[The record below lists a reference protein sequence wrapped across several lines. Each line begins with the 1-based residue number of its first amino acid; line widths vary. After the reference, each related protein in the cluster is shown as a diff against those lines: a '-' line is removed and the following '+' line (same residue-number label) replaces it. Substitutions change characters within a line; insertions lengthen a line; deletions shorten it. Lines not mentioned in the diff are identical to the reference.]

1 MTTAG
6 ANPVIDQ
13 SMEKLRE
20 IDDKIRELFDK
31 VNDVM
36 SWVPD
41 ILSDLIEPVRRG
53 MNALNAKMTEF
64 WDAINRFTTN
74 IGDPAKLR
82 RVAAEWSDRI
92 GNSIGEIAG
101 SVSLDKLKTNIEWS
115 GKAAET
121 YKATVPAQ
129 VAGLN
134 SLKDLGLQIRNSLV
148 NLANG
153 LDSFWTQIIG
163 TLAALLI
170 AILVAILSAITVV
183 GIPAAIAILVG
194 AIGAGIAS
202 IFTTIS
208 AVDTLTNSIA
218 VEQTAILD
226 KVNSLGSTWPR
237 TDTGSMSHSSDW
249 KRNS

>member
-20 IDDKIRELFDK
+20 IEDKIRELFDK

-64 WDAINRFTTN
+64 WDAINRF
-74 IGDPAKLR
+74 IKYKGDPAKLR

-92 GNSIGEIAG
+92 GNSVEDIAG
-101 SVSLDKLKTNIEWS
+101 SVSLDKLKTNIEWT
-115 GKAAET
+115 GKAAEA

-134 SLKDLGLQIRNSLV
+134 SLKELGLQIRNSLV
-148 NLANG
+148 SLANG
-153 LDSFWTQIIG
+153 LDSFWTQMYG
-163 TLAALLI
+163 TLAGLSI
-170 AILVAILSAITVV
+170 AVAAAAVSAISIV
-183 GIPAAIAILVG
+183 GLPAAIVILIGV
-194 AIGAGIAS
+194 IGAGIAS

-208 AVDTLTNSIA
+208 AVDSLTNSIG
-218 VEQTAILD
+218 VEQTAIQD
-226 KVNSLGSTWPR
+226 KVNSLGAAWPKAN
-237 TDTGSMSHSSDW
+237 TESMSHSSDW
-249 KRNS
+249 KRQS

>member
-1 MTTAG
+1 MTAAG

-20 IDDKIRELFDK
+20 IEDKIRELFDE
-31 VNDVM
+31 VNSVM

-41 ILSDLIEPVRRG
+41 VLSDLIEPVRRG
-53 MNALNAKMTEF
+53 MNELNGKMTEF
-64 WDAINRFTTN
+64 WGAIRNFTTD
-74 IGDPAKLR
+74 IGDPVKLR
-82 RVAAEWSDRI
+82 QVAAEWSDRI
-92 GNSIGEIAG
+92 GNGVGEIAG
-101 SVSLDKLKTNIEWS
+101 SVTLDKLKTNIEWS

-153 LDSFWTQIIG
+153 LESFWLQIYG
-163 TLAALLI
+163 TVAGLVIATAA
-170 AILVAILSAITVV
+170 AAVSAITVV
-183 GIPAAIAILVG
+183 GIPAAIVILIGVL
-194 AIGAGIAS
+194 GAGIAS
-202 IFTTIS
+202 IFTTIG
-208 AVDTLTNSIA
+208 AVDSLTNSIG

-226 KVNSLGSTWPR
+226 KVTSLGSTWPK
-237 TDTGSMSHSSDW
+237 TNTESMSHPTDW
-249 KRNS
+249 KRQS

>member
-1 MTTAG
+1 MTAAG

-20 IDDKIRELFDK
+20 IEDKIRELFDK

-53 MNALNAKMTEF
+53 MNALNGKLTEF
-64 WDAINRFTTN
+64 WDSIIRFINDK
-74 IGDPAKLR
+74 GDPAKLR
-82 RVAAEWSDRI
+82 QVAAEWSDRI
-92 GNSIGEIAG
+92 GKSTGDVAG

-115 GKAAET
+115 GRAAET

-129 VAGLN
+129 IAGLN

-153 LDSFWTQIIG
+153 LDSFWTQIYG
-163 TLAALLI
+163 TFAALAI
-170 AILVAILSAITVV
+170 AAVVAVLSAISVV
-183 GIPAAIAILVG
+183 GIPAAVAILVG
-194 AIGAGIAS
+194 MIGAGIAS

-208 AVDTLTNSIA
+208 AVDSLTNSIR
-218 VEQTAILD
+218 VEQTAIQD
-226 KVNSLGSTWPR
+226 KVDSLGVTWPR
-237 TDTGSMSHSSDW
+237 TNTESMSHSTDW
-249 KRNS
+249 KRQT

>member
-1 MTTAG
+1 MTAAG

-20 IDDKIRELFDK
+20 IEDKIRELFDQ
-31 VNDVM
+31 VNSVM

-41 ILSDLIEPVRRG
+41 ILSDLIEPVRRV
-53 MNALNAKMTEF
+53 MNELNQKVTEL
-64 WDAINRFTTN
+64 WDATKKFVTDR
-74 IGDPAKLR
+74 GDPAKLR
-82 RVAAEWSDRI
+82 QVAAEWSDRI
-92 GNSIGEIAG
+92 GSGIGEIAG

-121 YKATVPAQ
+121 YKVTVPAQ

-153 LDSFWTQIIG
+153 LESFWIQIYG
-163 TLAALLI
+163 TLSALGI
-170 AILVAILSAITVV
+170 AVAVAIVSAISVV
-183 GIPAAIAILVG
+183 GIPAAVVILIGV
-194 AIGAGIAS
+194 IGAGIAS

-208 AVDTLTNSIA
+208 AVDSLTNSIG
-218 VEQTAILD
+218 VEQTAIED
-226 KVNSLGSTWPR
+226 KVNSLGATWPR
-237 TDTGSMSHSSDW
+237 TNTESMSHSSDW
-249 KRNS
+249 KRQP

>member
-1 MTTAG
+1 MTAAG

-13 SMEKLRE
+13 SREKLRE
-20 IDDKIRELFDK
+20 IEDKIRELFDQ
-31 VNDVM
+31 VNSVM

-41 ILSDLIEPVRRG
+41 VLSDLIEPVRRV
-53 MNALNAKMTEF
+53 MNELNQKVTEL
-64 WDAINRFTTN
+64 WDASKKFVADR
-74 IGDPAKLR
+74 GDPAKLR
-82 RVAAEWSDRI
+82 QVAAEWSERI

-153 LDSFWTQIIG
+153 LESFWIQIYG
-163 TLAALLI
+163 TLAGLAI
-170 AILVAILSAITVV
+170 ATAAAVVSAISVV
-183 GIPAAIAILVG
+183 GIPAAVVILIGV
-194 AIGAGIAS
+194 IGAGLAS

-208 AVDTLTNSIA
+208 AVDSLTNSIGA
-218 VEQTAILD
+218 EQAAILD
-226 KVNSLGSTWPR
+226 KVTALGNTWPR
-237 TDTGSMSHSSDW
+237 TNTESMSHSTDW
-249 KRNS
+249 KRQS

>member
-13 SMEKLRE
+13 SMEKLGE
-20 IDDKIRELFDK
+20 IEDKIRELFDQ
-31 VNDVM
+31 VNSVM

-41 ILSDLIEPVRRG
+41 VLSDLIEPVRRV
-53 MNALNAKMTEF
+53 MNELNGKMTEF
-64 WDAINRFTTN
+64 WEATKKFTTDV
-74 IGDPAKLR
+74 GDPAKLR
-82 RVAAEWSDRI
+82 RVAAEWADRI
-92 GNSIGEIAG
+92 GNSVGEIAG

-153 LDSFWTQIIG
+153 LDSFWLQIYGTFAGLLIA
-163 TLAALLI
+163 TLAAL
-170 AILVAILSAITVV
+170 VSAISVV
-183 GIPAAIAILVG
+183 GIPAAIVILIGVV
-194 AIGAGIAS
+194 GAGIAS
-202 IFTTIS
+202 IFTTIN
-208 AVDTLTNSIA
+208 AVDSLTNSIG
-218 VEQTAILD
+218 VEQAAILD
-226 KVNSLGSTWPR
+226 KVKSLGVTWPMTN
-237 TDTGSMSHSSDW
+237 TDSMSHSADW
-249 KRNS
+249 KRQS

>member
-1 MTTAG
+1 MTAAG
-6 ANPVIDQ
+6 VNPVIDQ
-13 SMEKLRE
+13 SLEKLRE
-20 IDDKIRELFDK
+20 IEDKIRELFDK

-53 MNALNAKMTEF
+53 MNALNAKMAEF
-64 WDAINRFTTN
+64 WDAIKRFWKDV
-74 IGDPAKLR
+74 GDPAKLR
-82 RVAAEWSDRI
+82 QVAAEWSDRI
-92 GNSIGEIAG
+92 GDRIGDIAG

-121 YKATVPAQ
+121 YKVTVPAQ

-153 LDSFWTQIIG
+153 LESFWTQIYG
-163 TLAALLI
+163 TLAALAI
-170 AILVAILSAITVV
+170 AAVAALLSVISVV
-183 GIPAAIAILVG
+183 GIPAALAILVG
-194 AIGAGIAS
+194 MIGAGVAS

-208 AVDTLTNSIA
+208 AVDSLTNSIG
-218 VEQTAILD
+218 VEQTAIQD
-226 KVNSLGSTWPR
+226 KVDSLGATWPR
-237 TDTGSMSHSSDW
+237 INTESMSHSTDW
-249 KRNS
+249 KRRS